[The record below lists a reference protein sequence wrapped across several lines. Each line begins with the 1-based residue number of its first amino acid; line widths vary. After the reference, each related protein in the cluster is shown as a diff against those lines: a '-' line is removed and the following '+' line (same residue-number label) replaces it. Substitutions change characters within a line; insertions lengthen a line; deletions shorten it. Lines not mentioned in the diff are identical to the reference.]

1 MSREGSIRGLSLL
14 KTWGVIELAVLVL
27 GEVRLHAT
35 AKSMWSSTKC
45 SPSRGGDEVRLG
57 VI

>member
-1 MSREGSIRGLSLL
+1 MSQGGSIRGLSLL
-14 KTWGVIELAVLVL
+14 KTRGEIELVLLVL

-45 SPSRGGDEVRLG
+45 SPSRGGGEIRLG